1 MSLEGKLEQLNIQE
15 DWKVSM
21 NNKLIVIHQLQT
33 GSNEPLNQTYISR
46 LNALLAVETQAE
58 LPNMTLEQKEQ
69 LGLQF
74 ANEKAALDQE
84 MDYDYHR
91 LGLAS
96 FDMDTK
102 LATIQQ
108 LQASAN
114 EPPNQTYG
122 LRINQIKQL
131 ETQAGQLNTTTEDKE
146 NFAKEK
152 AALDQEMECDYHR
165 LRFANLDLKDKL
177 STIHQ
182 LQSSVNESL
191 NQEFAIR
198 INYLQ
203 QLETQAGQP
212 NTTTEDKENFA
223 KEKTALDQEM
233 QYHYHRLSFA
243 TASARLMTQHQYDPQ
258 GLAALQRLRHSLTR
272 IDVLW
277 SQRLEER
284 VSGKE
289 ALFDFQLDEVI
300 KLMSEAQEAV
310 EVKHVKTDLVK
321 VQAETN
327 KSP

>member
-152 AALDQEMECDYHR
+152 
-165 LRFANLDLKDKL
+165 
-177 STIHQ
+177 
-182 LQSSVNESL
+182 
-191 NQEFAIR
+191 
-198 INYLQ
+198 
-203 QLETQAGQP
+203 
-212 NTTTEDKENFA
+212 
-223 KEKTALDQEM
+223 TALDQEM